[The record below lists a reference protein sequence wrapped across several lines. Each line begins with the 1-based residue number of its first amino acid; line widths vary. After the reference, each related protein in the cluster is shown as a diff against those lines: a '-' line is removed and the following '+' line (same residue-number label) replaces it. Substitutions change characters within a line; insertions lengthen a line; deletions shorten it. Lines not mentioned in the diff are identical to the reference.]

1 MEPSTMTADE
11 MREITRLHAT
21 LEQQLQ
27 DTLPQNSQEWLL
39 PYFAQ
44 LLAVNIVSP
53 DEDGRHA
60 EVANAIGAVSGG
72 VIQRH
77 KIYIRPLNSG
87 LTFRLHLPEGSKDFL
102 DLELAVDHA
111 RDYMLPRAKD
121 LAQQAGANQVEIK
134 MGRNDNRAKVMGHQE
149 VYLGTEL
156 VFTAFGR
163 PSFKRD

>member
-1 MEPSTMTADE
+1 M
-11 MREITRLHAT
+11 I
-21 LEQQLQ
+21 LEQALDDDQKKQIDFKITLQ
-27 DTLPQNSQEWLL
+27 QPVIALGAPVEAYM
-39 PYFAQ
+39 PMA
-44 LLAVNIVSP
+44 AGKVNTKLIIP
-53 DEDGRHA
+53 DHA

-72 VIQRH
+72 IIQRH

-87 LTFRLHLPEGSKDFL
+87 STFRLHLPEGSKDFL

-111 RDYMLPRAKD
+111 RNCMLPRTKD
-121 LAQQAGANQVEIK
+121 LAHQAGADQVEIK
-134 MGRNDNRAKVMGHQE
+134 MNRKDNRAKVMAQQE